1 MTEEDYI
8 LLVYKNLKEEIS
20 AEDFDLLNKTTAS
33 DSQLANTRFE
43 IEDAWDVSGH
53 DVNLVSEADTN
64 VLFDKVVN
72 KEGVLKPIRSDE
84 HKSSKDTPTKIFSL
98 NRIIS
103 SIAAVMVLALGAV
116 FLFQNDTTTYEK
128 AGVYTLADNS
138 TVTLREGSMLKIQ
151 KFDDS
156 QRNVTLQGEA
166 YFEIS
171 KDADRP
177 FNVDGKHVKIQVL
190 GTSFLVKESGD
201 DTYIDLTEG
210 KIRTTDIRTQKAEIL
225 TAGMKAHHKSNGEID
240 IISNFNNLASWRE
253 GLYQYKDTKL
263 GSVIEEL
270 SVIFDK
276 KIVIINK
283 DLLDCSFSGN
293 LVGKSLDDVL
303 GPIAEKYK
311 IDILQQESQWILSN
325 GVCN

>member
-20 AEDFDLLNKTTAS
+20 AEEFDLLNKSTAS
-33 DSQLANTRFE
+33 DLVLANTRFE

-53 DVNLVSEADTN
+53 DANLVSEADTN
-64 VLFDKVVN
+64 VLFDKLVR
-72 KEGVLKPIRSDE
+72 KEGNLKPIRSAE
-84 HKSSKDTPTKIFSL
+84 HKPKDTPTRIFSL

-103 SIAAVMVLALGAV
+103 SVAAVLVLALGAV
-116 FLFQNDTTTYEK
+116 FLFQSDTTTYEK

-138 TVTLREGSMLKIQ
+138 TVTLREGSMLKVL
-151 KFDDS
+151 KFDDA
-156 QRNVTLQGEA
+156 QRNVVLQGEA

-177 FNVDGKHVKIQVL
+177 FIVDGKHVKIQVL

-210 KIRTTDIRTQKAEIL
+210 KIRTTDLRTQKAEIL

-263 GSVIEEL
+263 GSVVDEL

-293 LVGKSLDDVL
+293 LVGNSLDDLL